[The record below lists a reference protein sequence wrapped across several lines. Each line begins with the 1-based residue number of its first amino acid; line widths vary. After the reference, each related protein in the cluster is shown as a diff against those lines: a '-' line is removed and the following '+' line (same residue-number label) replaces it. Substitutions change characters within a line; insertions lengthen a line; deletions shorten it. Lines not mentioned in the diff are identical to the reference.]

1 VKRAT
6 GAIQIPNPAQEER
19 PTAEAEANS
28 RQREGRGKAL
38 GKADATTHVEQ
49 GVAALPADPLAP
61 IEAWFLLKGWTP
73 MPFQRQCWR
82 AYLEGRSGLLQVP
95 TGSGKTYAAVMGPI
109 AEMLAEAHDEGTLPA
124 PGGTP
129 GNPAVGQSLQHG
141 TAGVA
146 MGKGRKAAPAATGG
160 AGIGLLILTPLRALS
175 RDLALAIREP
185 IEAMGWPLRVGL
197 RNGDTPSA
205 ERTRQLKAPPQ
216 ILITTPE
223 SLALLL
229 SSPQAERL
237 FADLKA
243 VVIDEWHELL
253 GSKRGSQSELCLGWL
268 RRLRPGLRTWAISAT
283 IGNLEQAARTAVG
296 TDCEP
301 EIVTADLERRT
312 SIRSLLPEA
321 IDGFP
326 WAGHLGLRMHEV
338 LVAALDPKISTLL
351 FTNTRNQAERWFQC
365 LRWACPELE
374 GALALHHSA
383 IDRAEREAIEAGVKE
398 GSIRWVVCT
407 SSLDLGVD
415 FQPVERVV
423 QIGSAKNLA
432 RLLQRSGRSAHRP
445 GGCSE
450 VLFLPTN
457 ALELL
462 EVSAMRRGLAHGL
475 VEHRTPPQAPLDV
488 LLQHLTGLA
497 CGAGFEPEQEWE
509 TVRSSWSYRDLAR
522 ADWDWCLRF
531 LEDGGDCLGAYP
543 RFRKLER
550 EAIAEG
556 HASPRDT
563 DPNLKSSP
571 DASAPAAADVSRS
584 PGVAEPFHYRVKE
597 PAIARLHRLQIGTIT
612 ADRAVTVRYVR
623 GAVLGHVEEMF
634 VSRLKPG
641 DTFFFAGRGLEFV
654 RLREMTAQVK
664 ASTKKSSTVPAWAG
678 GQLAL
683 SDLLSH
689 HLRQEVSRCAAGELD
704 SPELQ
709 ALAPLL
715 DRQSD
720 LSRIPGPGEL
730 LVEVCRSREGS
741 HLYAY
746 PFEGR
751 FVHEG
756 IGFLWA
762 WRLAR
767 QQRGTITVSVN
778 DYGFELLAPRGYPFA
793 ELFEEHGEALL
804 EGEGLLDDLAMAIN
818 LSELCRRRFRAIAQ
832 VAGLVNNGYPGKGK
846 SGGQLQISAALLF
859 DVFSRHEPGNRLLVQ
874 ARQEV
879 LRQQLE
885 VERIADALE
894 RLRAAT
900 VVLERTPRPGPLAFP
915 LLAERLNNRMSNESV
930 LERLAR
936 LKAEAERAEGL

>member
-6 GAIQIPNPAQEER
+6 WAIQILNSAKEER
-19 PTAEAEANS
+19 PTGEAAAKNW
-28 RQREGRGKAL
+28 QWQGK
-38 GKADATTHVEQ
+38 GS
-49 GVAALPADPLAP
+49 VAALAAEPLAP
-61 IEAWFLLKGWTP
+61 VEAWFARKGWTP

-82 AYLEGRSGLLQVP
+82 AYLEGHSGLLQVP

-109 AEMLAEAHDEGTLPA
+109 AELLA
-124 PGGTP
+124 
-129 GNPAVGQSLQHG
+129 QQ
-141 TAGVA
+141 
-146 MGKGRKAAPAATGG
+146 GG

-197 RNGDTPSA
+197 RNGDTPST
-205 ERTRQLKAPPQ
+205 ERNRQLKAPPET
-216 ILITTPE
+216 LITTPE

-229 SSPQAERL
+229 SGPHAERL
-237 FADLKA
+237 FGGLRA

-253 GSKRGSQSELCLGWL
+253 GSKRGSQAELCLGWL
-268 RRLRPGLRTWAISAT
+268 RRLRPELRTWAISAT
-283 IGNLEQAARTAVG
+283 IGNLEEAARAAVG
-296 TDCEP
+296 TGREP
-301 EIVTADLERRT
+301 AIISAALERTTR
-312 SIRSLLPEA
+312 ICSLLPVA

-338 LVAALDPKISTLL
+338 LVGALDPKISTLL

-365 LRWACPELE
+365 LRWACPEME

-462 EVSAMRRGLAHGL
+462 EVSAMRRGLAAGL

-497 CGAGFEPEQEWE
+497 CGPGFEPEQEWE
-509 TVRSSWSYRDLAR
+509 TVRRCWSYRELSR
-522 ADWDWCLRF
+522 TDWDWCLRF
-531 LEDGGDCLGAYP
+531 LENGGDCLGAYP

-550 EAIAEG
+550 EPAEG
-556 HASPRDT
+556 TLFR
-563 DPNLKSSP
+563 
-571 DASAPAAADVSRS
+571 
-584 PGVAEPFHYRVKE
+584 YRVKE

-664 ASTKKSSTVPAWAG
+664 ASSKKSSTVPAWAG

-689 HLRQEVSRCAAGELD
+689 HLRQELSRCAAGQLD
-704 SPELQ
+704 SPELL

-767 QQRGTITVSVN
+767 HQRGTITVSVN

-804 EGEGLLDDLAMAIN
+804 ACEDLLEDLAMAIN

-859 DVFSRHEPGNRLLVQ
+859 DVFNRHEPGNRLLAQ
-874 ARQEV
+874 ARAEV
-879 LRQQLE
+879 LREQLE
-885 VERIADALE
+885 VERIAAALE

-936 LKAEAERAEGL
+936 LRADAERAEGL

>member
-19 PTAEAEANS
+19 PTAKAEANS
-28 RQREGRGKAL
+28 RQREGRGKGE
-38 GKADATTHVEQ
+38 GKADATTHAEQ
-49 GVAALPADPLAP
+49 GIDALPADPLDP
-61 IEAWFLLKGWTP
+61 IQAWFDLKGWTP

-82 AYLEGRSGLLQVP
+82 AFLEGRSGLLQVP

-109 AEMLAEAHDEGTLPA
+109 AEMLAEAHDEGPLPA
-124 PGGTP
+124 PGGAP
-129 GNPAVGQSLQHG
+129 GNPAVGQTLQDG
-141 TAGVA
+141 AAGVA

-229 SSPQAERL
+229 SGPQAERL

-283 IGNLEQAARTAVG
+283 IGNLEEAARTAVG
-296 TDCEP
+296 TDREP

-462 EVSAMRRGLAHGL
+462 EVSAMRRGLSHGL

-497 CGAGFEPEQEWE
+497 CGPGFEPEQEWE

-543 RFRKLER
+543 RYRKLER
-550 EAIAEG
+550 EAREERGADPRQPIAN
-556 HASPRDT
+556 AT
-563 DPNLKSSP
+563 N
-571 DASAPAAADVSRS
+571 AAA
-584 PGVAEPFHYRVKE
+584 APFRYRVKE

-936 LKAEAERAEGL
+936 LRAEAERAEGL

>member
-1 VKRAT
+1 
-6 GAIQIPNPAQEER
+6 
-19 PTAEAEANS
+19 
-28 RQREGRGKAL
+28 
-38 GKADATTHVEQ
+38 
-49 GVAALPADPLAP
+49 
-61 IEAWFLLKGWTP
+61 
-73 MPFQRQCWR
+73 MPFQRRCWQ
-82 AYLEGRSGLLQVP
+82 AFLEGRSGLLQVP

-109 AEMLAEAHDEGTLPA
+109 AELLADAQKQEQLPA
-124 PGGTP
+124 PAAREGTWISLAAGENNKSGGAEGQTQTAGDAEGGTK
-129 GNPAVGQSLQHG
+129 GKRG
-141 TAGVA
+141 TAA
-146 MGKGRKAAPAATGG
+146 QAATGG
-160 AGIGLLILTPLRALS
+160 VGITLLILTPLRALS

-185 IEAMGWPLRVGL
+185 IEAMGWPLRVGI
-197 RNGDTPSA
+197 RNGDTPST
-205 ERTRQLKAPPQ
+205 ERSRQLKAPPE

-229 SSPQAERL
+229 SGPQAERL
-237 FADLKA
+237 FGGLRA

-253 GSKRGSQSELCLGWL
+253 GSKRGSQTELCLGWL
-268 RRLRPGLRTWAISAT
+268 RRLRPKLRTWAISAT
-283 IGNLEQAARTAVG
+283 IGNLEDAARTAVG
-296 TDCEP
+296 TECEP
-301 EIVTADLERRT
+301 EIISAALERST
-312 SIRSLLPEA
+312 MIRSLLPEA

-338 LVAALDPKISTLL
+338 LVEALDPGISTLL

-365 LRWACPELE
+365 LRWACPEME

-383 IDRAEREAIEAGVKE
+383 IDRGERESIEAGVKE

-462 EVSAMRRGLAHGL
+462 EVSAMRRGLAAGL
-475 VEHRTPPQAPLDV
+475 VEHRTPPRAPLDV

-497 CGAGFEPEQEWE
+497 CGTGFEPEREWD
-509 TVRSSWSYRDLAR
+509 TVRRCWSYRDLNR
-522 ADWDWCLRF
+522 SDWHWCLRF
-531 LEDGGDCLGAYP
+531 LEEGGECLGAYP

-550 EAIAEG
+550 ETLAAAAPAGQPPNAVAPATGPSSARASAAVAAAIVEEG
-556 HASPRDT
+556 EDSGGQGPIAISAAST
-563 DPNLKSSP
+563 TSESEAVVAAGDPNGAERNGPPPLPSP
-571 DASAPAAADVSRS
+571 LPIPIPPAEAAPFR
-584 PGVAEPFHYRVKE
+584 YRVKE

-664 ASTKKSSTVPAWAG
+664 ASSKKSSTVPAWAG

-689 HLRQEVSRCAAGELD
+689 HLRLEVSRCAAGELD
-704 SPELQ
+704 SPELL

-715 DRQSD
+715 DRQRD

-767 QQRGTITVSVN
+767 HQRGTITVSVN

-793 ELFEEHGEALL
+793 ELFEHHSEALL
-804 EGEGLLDDLAMAIN
+804 AGEGLLDDLAMAIN

-859 DVFSRHEPGNRLLVQ
+859 DVFSRHEPNNRLLGQ

-879 LRQQLE
+879 LGEQLE
-885 VERIADALE
+885 VERIAAALE
-894 RLRAAT
+894 RLRATT